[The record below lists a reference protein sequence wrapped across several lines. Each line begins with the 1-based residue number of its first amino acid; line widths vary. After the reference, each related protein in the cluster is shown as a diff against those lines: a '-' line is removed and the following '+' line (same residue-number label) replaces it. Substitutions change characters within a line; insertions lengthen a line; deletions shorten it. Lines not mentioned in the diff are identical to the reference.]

1 MKEVAI
7 EREIADICLDIFA
20 KIHDSLTVHLYS
32 FSFAT
37 FFKSKSREFQLFKNI
52 FILFQLIYFAAGK
65 GRNLSKELFYFVF
78 RFLFRNRSVKVW
90 IIRVA
95 PNLGPMLKKYL
106 QIHYLSFLFNFS
118 PTIGL

>member
-65 GRNLSKELFYFVF
+65 GRNLSK
-78 RFLFRNRSVKVW
+78 RIILFRIS
-90 IIRVA
+90 I
-95 PNLGPMLKKYL
+95 
-106 QIHYLSFLFNFS
+106 SFS
-118 PTIGL
+118 K